1 MGALY
6 RRRVYVRGGPGNH
19 DDAVSYPEYDGQL
32 VAPAQRR
39 VDIVADTELA
49 LLTATQAAAEITR
62 GAISAE
68 DYSRACLKQ
77 IAEIDKKIHAFV
89 HLDPEH
95 VLTQA
100 RALDERKASGQALG
114 PLHGVP
120 VAIKDIF
127 DTADYPTECG
137 SPILTGRRPYRDATA
152 VARLRAAGAVI
163 IGKTVTTEFAYF
175 HPGPTRN
182 PHDLERTP
190 GGSSSGSAAA
200 IAAGMVPLAIGSQT
214 NGSMIRPAAFCGVF
228 GVKPSH
234 GLISRTGAV
243 TLSRKLDH
251 VGAFARSLSDLGLIL
266 DVLAGHDP
274 QDADTRPVASP
285 NFRAF
290 AGEKPPLPPRFAFVR
305 TPIWEK
311 ADPAT
316 REAFDQ
322 IAAHLGE
329 ACFTLDL
336 PESFAGAWD
345 AQRVIMAADMAHNL
359 GPVVERGG
367 EAGSSKTLRDFLAEG
382 REVKAT
388 RYLGAIEEARALATT
403 LADVFNHCHAIITPA
418 TIGVAPKGLQAT
430 GNPAFCSLWTLTGL
444 PALSLPLLT
453 GEGGLPLGLQLVGA
467 PGDDAR
473 LLRTANWLVEKLGK
487 GAGRRRAK
495 G

>member
-1 MGALY
+1 LA
-6 RRRVYVRGGPGNH
+6 N
-19 DDAVSYPEYDGQL
+19 PE
-32 VAPAQRR
+32 
-39 VDIVADTELA
+39 IA
-49 LLTATQAAAEITR
+49 LLTATQAAAEIAR
-62 GAISAE
+62 GAMSAE
-68 DYSRACLKQ
+68 DYARACLDQ
-77 IAEIDKKIHAFV
+77 IAAIENEVQAFT
-89 HLDPEH
+89 HLDPDH
-95 VLTQA
+95 VLAQA

-175 HPGPTRN
+175 HPGKTRN
-182 PHDLERTP
+182 PHDVTRTP

-200 IAAGMVPLAIGSQT
+200 VAAGMVPLALGSQT

-234 GLISRTGAV
+234 GLISRAGAL
-243 TLSRKLDH
+243 TLSRTLDH

-274 QDADTRPVASP
+274 QDADTQPVASP
-285 NFRAF
+285 NFHAF

-305 TPIWEK
+305 TPIWDK
-311 ADPAT
+311 ADAQT
-316 REAFDQ
+316 CSAFEQ
-322 IAAHLGE
+322 LAERLGE

-336 PESFAGAWD
+336 PERFAGAWD
-345 AQRVIMAADMAHNL
+345 AQCAIMAVDMAHNL
-359 GPVVERGG
+359 GPLVERGG
-367 EAGSSKTLRDFLAEG
+367 DASSKVLRDFLAEG

-388 RYLGAIEEARALATT
+388 RYLGAIAEARALTT
-403 LADVFNHCHAIITPA
+403 ALADVFNHCHAIITPA
-418 TIGVAPKGLQAT
+418 TIGVAPKGLQTT

-453 GEGGLPLGLQLVGA
+453 GEDGLPLGLQLVGA

-473 LLRTANWLVEKLGK
+473 LLRTANWLVDKLSK
-487 GAGRRRAK
+487 GGGRRRAK